1 VQATHS
7 ISASFAAIPSYTLTA
22 SAGANGAISP
32 SGSIQVI
39 QGASQTFTITA
50 NTGYTVSAVAVDGT
64 SVGAVT
70 SYTFS
75 NVQAAHSISASFAV
89 TTPAITI
96 TTQPVATAAKV
107 GQTATFS
114 VAASSNVGVI
124 SYQWYRKLAT
134 DTYYSAIAGATSSSC
149 GTPVLAL
156 SDQASYFFV
165 RMVSGGVTQDSVRV
179 PLTVTPVI
187 TISTQP
193 AATTV
198 TAGLTATFS
207 VAATANAGTIS
218 YQWYRMR
225 PLQGETVF
233 GAISGATGAS
243 LTTPVLA
250 ATDNGSYYFV
260 RLTDAGTVSDSVRPV
275 LTVLPAITIT
285 TDLVAQAAKIG
296 QTATFT
302 VAATTNTGSI
312 SYQWYRKLA
321 TVAFYSAIAGATTES
336 YTTPV
341 LAASDQASYFFVRL
355 TNGKTVVD
363 SVRVP
368 LTVTP
373 VVTISSQPL
382 ATSAKIGQTAT
393 FAVAASA
400 NGGSISYQWY
410 RKPATATVYT
420 AIAGATGPSLTT
432 TALTADDNGSYYF
445 VRLSDSGT
453 VADSTR
459 VPLTVIP

>member
-1 VQATHS
+1 
-7 ISASFAAIPSYTLTA
+7 
-22 SAGANGAISP
+22 
-32 SGSIQVI
+32 
-39 QGASQTFTITA
+39 
-50 NTGYTVSAVAVDGT
+50 
-64 SVGAVT
+64 
-70 SYTFS
+70 
-75 NVQAAHSISASFAV
+75 
-89 TTPAITI
+89 
-96 TTQPVATAAKV
+96 
-107 GQTATFS
+107 
-114 VAASSNVGVI
+114 
-124 SYQWYRKLAT
+124 
-134 DTYYSAIAGATSSSC
+134 
-149 GTPVLAL
+149 
-156 SDQASYFFV
+156 V

-198 TAGLTATFS
+198 TAGLTATFTVGAS
-207 VAATANAGTIS
+207 ANAGTIS

-260 RLTDAGTVSDSVRPV
+260 RLTDAGTVSDSIRPL

-321 TVAFYSAIAGATTES
+321 TDAFYSAIAGATTES

-341 LAASDQASYFFVRL
+341 L
-355 TNGKTVVD
+355 
-363 SVRVP
+363 
-368 LTVTP
+368 
-373 VVTISSQPL
+373 
-382 ATSAKIGQTAT
+382 
-393 FAVAASA
+393 AASA